1 MSKIM
6 IGLEVHVQLDTKS
19 KLFCR
24 CTTFASEP
32 NTATCPICLGH
43 PGSKPVLNMKA
54 VEHAAKIALALKSK
68 INSEFFFS
76 RKTYFYPDMAKNF
89 QISQYEIPLAE
100 GGIVELASGKKV
112 KLRRIHIEEDPAALV
127 HESGVGAS
135 QFSLVDYN
143 RSGIPLVEIVSE
155 PDMSSP
161 EEARQFLDSLLTTLS
176 YVEVF
181 DQGKGV
187 LKADANI
194 SIAGSERVE
203 VKNISGFRA
212 VEKALAY
219 EAIRQERLL
228 SEGKKVARE
237 TRGFDDATS
246 STYSMRTKETEDD
259 YGFIFDSD
267 LTKISVDEKWLD
279 AVKASLPE
287 LASEKAGKFM
297 KKYGLNEYDAKV
309 LASSKELAELFEA
322 VSSKV
327 NAETAAKFLARELL
341 GVLNYNNIP
350 LKGNNV
356 RASDITELLVLI
368 EAGKVSEKN
377 AKQAT
382 IAYCLE
388 KTPPKQYLE
397 KNGLLIDSSF
407 DIERE
412 VRKVLQDNKKA
423 ADDLRAGNQK
433 SMNFLVGQVMKA
445 VKGKADARKIQETIK
460 KQLK

>member
-1 MSKIM
+1 
-6 IGLEVHVQLDTKS
+6 
-19 KLFCR
+19 
-24 CTTFASEP
+24 
-32 NTATCPICLGH
+32 
-43 PGSKPVLNMKA
+43 
-54 VEHAAKIALALKSK
+54 
-68 INSEFFFS
+68 
-76 RKTYFYPDMAKNF
+76 
-89 QISQYEIPLAE
+89 
-100 GGIVELASGKKV
+100 
-112 KLRRIHIEEDPAALV
+112 
-127 HESGVGAS
+127 
-135 QFSLVDYN
+135 
-143 RSGIPLVEIVSE
+143 
-155 PDMSSP
+155 
-161 EEARQFLDSLLTTLS
+161 
-176 YVEVF
+176 
-181 DQGKGV
+181 
-187 LKADANI
+187 
-194 SIAGSERVE
+194 
-203 VKNISGFRA
+203 
-212 VEKALAY
+212 
-219 EAIRQERLL
+219 
-228 SEGKKVARE
+228 
-237 TRGFDDATS
+237 
-246 STYSMRTKETEDD
+246 
-259 YGFIFDSD
+259 
-267 LTKISVDEKWLD
+267 
-279 AVKASLPE
+279 
-287 LASEKAGKFM
+287 M

-445 VKGKADARKIQETIK
+445 VKGKADERKIEETIK